1 MFLRAVVDFPS
12 FDFHAPR
19 CLILASIRTPL
30 HFYIPPHKFSMV
42 GNMKKT
48 FFIAMLIFLSAFLYA
63 RGTTIS
69 VGETV
74 PLDGTA
80 APPSGNSSWEG
91 SEILGSG
98 ALEETA
104 GAPAPNG
111 TAPDEQPQ
119 PDGQNLS
126 SCGQFSDAEACP
138 SLWQPVCAKIEKGI
152 SAPYEIEWKTFAN
165 SCTACASSTRMEV
178 VAGYYAGECPPAPPQ
193 NETGN
198 QPQPDGNGEPGADLC
213 QSLFVLSGMALS
225 LFVYRN

>member
-1 MFLRAVVDFPS
+1 
-12 FDFHAPR
+12 
-19 CLILASIRTPL
+19 
-30 HFYIPPHKFSMV
+30 
-42 GNMKKT
+42 
-48 FFIAMLIFLSAFLYA
+48 MLIFLSAFLYA

-74 PLDGTA
+74 PADGST
-80 APPSGNSSWEG
+80 APPGGNSSWEG

-104 GAPAPNG
+104 GDSAPNG

-119 PDGQNLS
+119 PGGQNLS
-126 SCGQFSDAEACP
+126 SCGQFMDAEACP

-165 SCTACASSTRMEV
+165 SCTACVSSTRMEV
-178 VAGYYAGECPPAPPQ
+178 VAGYYTGECPPAPQQ
-193 NETGN
+193 NETDG
-198 QPQPDGNGEPGADLC
+198 QPQPDGHGEPGADLC
-213 QSLFVLSGMALS
+213 QSLFVLSGAAIS